1 MILWFFLTSY
11 LVLYGN
17 FAALLKITE
26 MVYKIRVILDSEEN
40 VIRDI
45 AIQRTDT
52 LEDLHNAITNA
63 FGFSGSEMASF
74 YLSDDEWN
82 QGEEFPLFDMSETP
96 GEVTQMGEI
105 AIKEVLTKANDKL
118 IYVYDF
124 IFMWTFYVELIEV
137 NEEVDPNILPAL
149 LFSLGE
155 IPGEAPEKNFE
166 SDPDEGNPYGFDEDD
181 DEDDFD
187 FDEFSEDIW

>member
-1 MILWFFLTSY
+1 
-11 LVLYGN
+11 
-17 FAALLKITE
+17 
-26 MVYKIRVILDSEEN
+26 MVYKIRIILDVEEN

-45 AIQRTDT
+45 AILKKDS

-74 YLSDDEWN
+74 YLSDEEWN

-96 GEVTQMGEI
+96 GDVTQMHEI
-105 AIKEVLTKANDKL
+105 QIKEVLSKANDRL

-124 IFMWTFYVELIEV
+124 IFMWTFFIELIEV
-137 NEEVDPNILPAL
+137 NEEESTTELPHL

-155 IPGEAPEKNFE
+155 IPNDVPEKTFE
-166 SDPDEGNPYGFDEDD
+166 SEEFDLDEDD
-181 DEDDFD
+181 DDDFD
-187 FDEFSEDIW
+187 MDEYMD